1 MSGEHKVWTVATFVA
16 SKLSLIDPV
25 INFVLVMVS
34 IIQVEEAILPYDNET
49 YALFDLYRSN
59 KNIYNN
65 VKIEQTFS

>member
-1 MSGEHKVWTVATFVA
+1 MA

>member
-1 MSGEHKVWTVATFVA
+1 MA

-34 IIQVEEAILPYDNET
+34 IIQVEDEEAILPYDNET

>member
-1 MSGEHKVWTVATFVA
+1 MSGEYKVWRVATFVA

-25 INFVLVMVS
+25 INVLVMVS
-34 IIQVEEAILPYDNET
+34 IIQVEEDILPYDNET

>member
-1 MSGEHKVWTVATFVA
+1 MA

-34 IIQVEEAILPYDNET
+34 IIQVQEAFLPYDNET

>member
-1 MSGEHKVWTVATFVA
+1 MA

-34 IIQVEEAILPYDNET
+34 IIQVQEAFLPYGNET

>member
-1 MSGEHKVWTVATFVA
+1 MA

-34 IIQVEEAILPYDNET
+34 IIQVKEAILPYDNET

>member
-1 MSGEHKVWTVATFVA
+1 MSGEYKVWRVATFVA

-25 INFVLVMVS
+25 INVLVMVS

>member
-1 MSGEHKVWTVATFVA
+1 MA

-25 INFVLVMVS
+25 INVLVMVS
-34 IIQVEEAILPYDNET
+34 IIQVQEAFLPYDNET

>member
-1 MSGEHKVWTVATFVA
+1 MSGEYKVWRVATFVA

-34 IIQVEEAILPYDNET
+34 IIQVEEDILPYDNET

>member
-1 MSGEHKVWTVATFVA
+1 MA

-25 INFVLVMVS
+25 INVLVMVS
-34 IIQVEEAILPYDNET
+34 IIQVEEDILPYDNET

>member
-1 MSGEHKVWTVATFVA
+1 MA

-34 IIQVEEAILPYDNET
+34 IIQVKEAILPYDNET

-59 KNIYNN
+59 ENIYNN
-65 VKIEQTFS
+65 VKLEQTFS

>member
-1 MSGEHKVWTVATFVA
+1 MA

-34 IIQVEEAILPYDNET
+34 IIQVEEDILPYDNET
-49 YALFDLYRSN
+49 YALFDLYRSD

>member
-1 MSGEHKVWTVATFVA
+1 MA

-34 IIQVEEAILPYDNET
+34 IIQVKEATLPYDNET
-49 YALFDLYRSN
+49 YALFDLYRTN
-59 KNIYNN
+59 KNIYND